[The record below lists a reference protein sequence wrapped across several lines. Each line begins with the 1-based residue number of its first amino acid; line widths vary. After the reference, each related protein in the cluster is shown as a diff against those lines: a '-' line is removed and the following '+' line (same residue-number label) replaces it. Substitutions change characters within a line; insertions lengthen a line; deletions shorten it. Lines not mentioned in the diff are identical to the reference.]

1 MASPTQQLGAAM
13 AARLALRQSWEQLRH
28 RDLFALLVLTVPP
41 LLEAERVSVFVR
53 DPSSGSIWL
62 EAGTGVVERQIVVV
76 GPDSMVGRAI
86 ASAEMQRCTEL
97 AKTPGVHQEL
107 AASTGFVTESALTL
121 PLRNLDGTAV
131 IGALQVLNKQGPQA
145 AAGFSDA
152 DVALL
157 QQVAF
162 AIQPSLQ
169 EVYERQ
175 DLLRQAEQLDRRIA
189 VLQARDSAIRPGHML
204 RTFEPVQPLGPA
216 GFDHHRYRG
225 TTYPPFIDL
234 QSAAVL
240 RDTWDTTAQDLL
252 ICTHQK
258 VGTHL
263 AKKFLVEL
271 LQRGYDLPPL
281 HPCRN
286 GDIGHAAVP
295 WPEVFLSQQG
305 QQAWHGFEASTGLA
319 PRLWYVHC
327 SYDDLPVRRVHP
339 ATRFV
344 LVVRDPKAVVVSQYH
359 FWQKHPLLGVDAGLE
374 LEDFVDLFLG
384 EDLYFG
390 NYHRHVLT
398 WLERADQRVCDE
410 QLCLL
415 YYEDMVQDKVAAAQ
429 QLQAFLPG
437 CSVLDQAQLE
447 ALAEATG
454 FDAMKQEMTAN
465 PRSFHLNPSVYFRAG
480 TVDSWRRELCDA
492 AAARIDAATQER
504 WGRSPHAARLS
515 RYLQG

>member
-1 MASPTQQLGAAM
+1 MSSPTQQLGAAM
-13 AARLALRQSWEQLRH
+13 AERLTLRQSWEQLRQ

-41 LLEAERVSVFVR
+41 LLGAERVSVFVQ
-53 DPSSGSIWL
+53 DPTSGSIWL
-62 EAGTGVVERQIVVV
+62 EAGTGVIERQIVVA
-76 GPDSMVGRAI
+76 GPESMVGRAI
-86 ASAEMQRCTEL
+86 ATGEPQRSTQL
-97 AKTPGVHQEL
+97 SQTPGVHREL
-107 AASTGFVTESALTL
+107 AASTGFVTESALSL
-121 PLRNLDGTAV
+121 PVRNLEGSAV
-131 IGALQVLNKQGPQA
+131 IGALQVLNKQGPQSA
-145 AAGFSDA
+145 EGFSDA
-152 DVALL
+152 DVELL

-204 RTFEPVQPLGPA
+204 RTFEPVQQLGPA

-225 TTYPPFIDL
+225 TSYPPFIDL

-271 LQRGYDLPPL
+271 VQRGYALPPQ
-281 HPCRN
+281 HPCRE

-327 SYDDLPVRRVHP
+327 SYEDLPVRRVHP

-344 LVVRDPKAVVVSQYH
+344 VVVRDPKAVAVSQYH
-359 FWQKHPLLGVDAGLE
+359 FWQKHPLLGVDASLHID
-374 LEDFVDLFLG
+374 DFVDLFLG
-384 EDLYFG
+384 GDLYFG
-390 NYHRHVLT
+390 NYLRHVLS
-398 WLERADQRVCDE
+398 WLERADSRVGDD

-415 YYEDMVQDKVAAAQ
+415 YYEDMVLDKIETAQ

-437 CSVLDQAQLE
+437 CQELDRAQLE
-447 ALAEATG
+447 LLAAATG
-454 FDAMKQEMTAN
+454 FDAMKQELTSN

-480 TVDSWRRELCDA
+480 TVDSWRRELSDVS
-492 AAARIDAATQER
+492 AARIDAATRQV
-504 WGRSPHAARLS
+504 WGSSPHAARLS
-515 RYLQG
+515 RYLEG